1 MFYGIPKRKPGK
13 PRNDGAGTFFGD
25 LKAAMKKT
33 DSAGAFAACGH
44 DSGLPAPRLRV
55 DGLDAPLAMP
65 VPAEQAAA
73 LVSIA
78 ERAAFGRG
86 EATIVDANRCVL
98 YCWYDNEFGY
108 SCQVVRI
115 VQKLAD
121 ISYPLIPAE
130 VADIGFG

>member
-55 DGLDAPLAMP
+55 DGLDAPLAVP
-65 VPAEQAAA
+65 VPAAQAAA

-86 EATIVDANRCVL
+86 EATIVDETVRKAMKIPGARCTF
-98 YCWYDNEFGY
+98 D
-108 SCQVVRI
+108 S
-115 VQKLAD
+115 A
-121 ISYPLIPAE
+121 A
-130 VADIGFG
+130 